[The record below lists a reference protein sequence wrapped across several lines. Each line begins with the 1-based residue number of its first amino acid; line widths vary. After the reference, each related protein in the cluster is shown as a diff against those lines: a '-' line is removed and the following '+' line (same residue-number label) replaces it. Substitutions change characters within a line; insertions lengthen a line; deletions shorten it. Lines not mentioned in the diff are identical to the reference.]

1 MMKHLGDEDD
11 AAVQEK
17 ITKMNNELEINM
29 EEMENMENLNQ
40 THLVKERQSND
51 ELKEVRKEL
60 IKVLILNYKTHD

>member
-40 THLVKERQSND
+40 THLVKECQSND